1 MNNNSN
7 QDGIRDVPTDGSIQS
22 TDSNNNFN
30 EHNAPPNRNTNSNIT
45 NDQNNMR
52 NVFSNIGTPSFSFS
66 QIPQHVLQSLTP
78 QQLRM
83 IQQRHQQLLLSR
95 IQQQQ
100 QMQQQNNA
108 NVGQQNINDNATA
121 NSSRN
126 SNNNNNNTATNNN
139 VRAASSGMN
148 QMDAQQPQS
157 QQLPPQA
164 QAQAQAQ
171 SQSQQTPQNNNPI
184 NSQQPG
190 MINLPPQ
197 IAQLALPAQIQ
208 VLNTLKQQAVLKE
221 NPAAVTT
228 ITMALQQVQQRYQQ
242 QLEQG
247 DSMMQGNMPSAGQSM
262 SNSPMNVPAPQ
273 KSAPAAKQTA
283 TKRKPAQKKANAATS
298 HGKGTNSQ
306 STAATKKAASTET
319 QKPKRK
325 TKPKT
330 PKTPANIQAPAPT
343 VVGETSQMNLQ
354 MPLPE
359 LELPKLEL
367 PKFQT
372 IKYDPKESKLP
383 TTDYW
388 SSKSDNPSTDTLLYE
403 QIIKRDER
411 FKEDHRKESQGYEPF
426 SIYGFSN
433 KEYIAKQFHILK
445 YYQDLKNTRM
455 QSITLTSKNI
465 PAASIWGTGYA
476 GYGNGN
482 TNEVTNI
489 IPEYIPKGM
498 RKNVLFD
505 DEIVYKDAMSD
516 NDYNTRDQLV
526 PIRLEFDQE
535 RDKFFLRDTLL
546 WNKNDKLV
554 NINEFVKDMLM
565 DYRFDESYVKSL
577 THTISR
583 SIKDQILKFQP
594 NPYIELNQYRVGG
607 DDLRIKIK
615 LDIVV
620 GQNQLIDQFEWDISN
635 TENDAEEF
643 AENMCQE
650 LQLPGEF
657 QTAISHSI
665 REQVHMYHKSLA
677 LLGYTFDGQAV
688 EDDDIRSRLVSV
700 ITLDDIFR
708 PQSETKIYTPNLLQ
722 ISAAELE
729 RLDKDK
735 DRDTRR
741 KRRQGRFN
749 RRGFGLIT
757 ANSNANLAGES
768 VGGSTGLLS
777 NSKANVPGS
786 ASGISNG
793 AAGATDIPLPDLSD
807 LPRTFRT
814 PIPTTLLPG
823 GVDFGPSVNS
833 YDLDTT
839 IEYKPRPAGPKP
851 PPPPCFIIDNIPGK
865 SLLLCI
871 KMKKKETETKMLPES
886 SINVNNGPQQMKRVG
901 SSETKMSNPSIVATN
916 TISSISE
923 NLSDQTA
930 NLPQDPNQI
939 T

>member
-1 MNNNSN
+1 MNNNNN
-7 QDGIRDVPTDGSIQS
+7 QDTVRDVPIDGNMQNNN
-22 TDSNNNFN
+22 SNNNFN
-30 EHNAPPNRNTNSNIT
+30 DNNAPPNASANNSNTNNDPNNI
-45 NDQNNMR
+45 R

-66 QIPQHVLQSLTP
+66 QIPQHILQSLTQ

-83 IQQRHQQLLLSR
+83 IQQRHQQLLLNR

-100 QMQQQNNA
+100 QMQQQNG
-108 NVGQQNINDNATA
+108 NVGQSNMNDNST
-121 NSSRN
+121 NNSRN
-126 SNNNNNNTATNNN
+126 SNTNNNNM
-139 VRAASSGMN
+139 RAANLGSNSNNSGIN
-148 QMDAQQPQS
+148 QMDTQAQQAQQAPQGN
-157 QQLPPQA
+157 
-164 QAQAQAQ
+164 
-171 SQSQQTPQNNNPI
+171 TNNNNPI
-184 NSQQPG
+184 DPQQPG

-208 VLNTLKQQAVLKE
+208 VLNTLKQQAMLKE

-247 DSMMQGNMPSAGQSM
+247 DSMMQGNMSSMGPSINNTSM
-262 SNSPMNVPAPQ
+262 NAPAPQ
-273 KSAPAAKQTA
+273 KNTPATKQTT
-283 TKRKPAQKKANAATS
+283 TKRKPSQKKANSVTP
-298 HGKGTNSQ
+298 HGKGTNIQ
-306 STAATKKAASTET
+306 SGAANKKVTSTET

-325 TKPKT
+325 AKPKT
-330 PKTPANIQAPAPT
+330 PKNQVNIPTPVPA
-343 VVGETSQMNLQ
+343 VVGETPQINLQ

-359 LELPKLEL
+359 LELPRLEL

-372 IKYDPKESKLP
+372 IKYDPKETKLP
-383 TTDYW
+383 ATNYW

-411 FKEDHRKESQGYEPF
+411 FKEDHKKESQGYEPF

-433 KEYIAKQFHILK
+433 KEYIAKQFHVLK

-489 IPEYIPKGM
+489 IPEYIPTGM

-565 DYRFDESYVKSL
+565 DYRFDESYLKSL

-677 LLGYTFDGQAV
+677 LLGYTFDGQPV

-708 PQSETKIYTPNLLQ
+708 PQSETKVYTPNLLQ

-749 RRGFGLIT
+749 RRGYGLIT
-757 ANSNANLAGES
+757 ANSNTNLVGES
-768 VGGSTGLLS
+768 LAGSTGLLGA
-777 NSKANVPGS
+777 SKTNVPGS
-786 ASGISNG
+786 ASGISSS

-851 PPPPCFIIDNIPGK
+851 PPPPCYVIDNIPGK

-871 KMKKKETETKMLPES
+871 KLKKKDSQGNETETNPERDS
-886 SINVNNGPQQMKRVG
+886 SIKVDNSSQQMKRVT
-901 SSETKMSNPSIVATN
+901 SLEQKKFEAPTVSTNNINSIPQR
-916 TISSISE
+916 
-923 NLSDQTA
+923 LPDQTA
-930 NLPQDPNQI
+930 NLPQDPNL
-939 T
+939 TA